1 MSLVDLPWMV
11 VVLVEAAAAV
21 ATAAAETAE
30 AVVVMLLC
38 FDSVVEV
45 KEEALL
51 KGEFVLILSTTP
63 LTAFLLFRRNFFCTL
78 PL

>member
-1 MSLVDLPWMV
+1 MV
-11 VVLVEAAAAV
+11 VVLVEVVAAV
-21 ATAAAETAE
+21 AVAETAE

-63 LTAFLLFRRNFFCTL
+63 LTAFLLFRRSFFCTL